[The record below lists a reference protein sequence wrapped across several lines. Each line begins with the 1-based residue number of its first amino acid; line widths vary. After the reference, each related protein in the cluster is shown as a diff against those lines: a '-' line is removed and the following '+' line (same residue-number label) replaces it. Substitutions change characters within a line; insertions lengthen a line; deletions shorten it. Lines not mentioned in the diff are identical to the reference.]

1 MCVGSCNGDYNLNE
15 ILIKTEEE
23 TYKYLNVN
31 QQNELGEVN
40 YKSDNVQHGKHEN
53 VWITSK
59 NSISRT
65 KMFVDFQN
73 DVTAKDIKLALKE
86 GFQSIEHVKR
96 YTTTGM
102 ATDQGKTSNVNALG
116 IISELTN
123 TEISELGT
131 TTFRLP
137 YKPVTFGAI
146 AGRHVKEF
154 FDLERTSPMHQWHID
169 NKALFEDVGQWKRA
183 WYYPQKNES
192 FQSALNREVK
202 ATRDSLGILDAS
214 TLGKID
220 IKGRDVSEFLN
231 RIYTNSWSKLEIG
244 KCRYGV
250 MLGDDGMVIDDGVT
264 TRLGEYHYLM
274 STTTGNAASVMSKLE
289 DWLQT
294 EWPELEVYLTSV
306 TENYGTCLLY
316 TSPSPRD

>member
-1 MCVGSCNGDYNLNE
+1 
-15 ILIKTEEE
+15 
-23 TYKYLNVN
+23 
-31 QQNELGEVN
+31 
-40 YKSDNVQHGKHEN
+40 
-53 VWITSK
+53 
-59 NSISRT
+59 
-65 KMFVDFQN
+65 MFVDFQN

-231 RIYTNSWSKLEIG
+231 RVYTNSWSKLEIG

-264 TRLGEYHYLM
+264 TRLDEYHYLM
-274 STTTGNAASVMSKLE
+274 STTTCG
-289 DWLQT
+289 
-294 EWPELEVYLTSV
+294 
-306 TENYGTCLLY
+306 C
-316 TSPSPRD
+316 